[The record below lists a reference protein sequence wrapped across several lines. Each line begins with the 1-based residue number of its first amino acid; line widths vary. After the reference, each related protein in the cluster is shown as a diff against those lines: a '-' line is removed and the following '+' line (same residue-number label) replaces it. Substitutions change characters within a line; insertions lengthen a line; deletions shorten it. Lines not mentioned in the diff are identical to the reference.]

1 MSEKIIVFP
10 ASFDPVTNGHMDLI
24 DRISRSLDFDQLIVA
39 IGVNPTKG
47 TRFTL
52 EERIEMLTE
61 VIKPYPYATV
71 DQYSGLTAQYAA
83 SLGASAIV
91 RGLRVFS
98 DFEYEFQMARMHRKL
113 APSVETIFM
122 MADLKYAHLSS
133 TLGSEGMEM
142 SNPKVTDEFL
152 LEMVPPITIQF
163 LKKKF

>member
-91 RGLRVFS
+91 RGCRGFS
-98 DFEYEFQMARMHRKL
+98 DFEYEFQMARMNRKL

-133 TLGSEGMEM
+133 TLVSEVMEM

>member
-24 DRISRSLDFDQLIVA
+24 DRISRSLDFGQLIVA

-52 EERIEMLTE
+52 EERIEMLSE
-61 VIKPYPYATV
+61 VIKPYPHATV

-98 DFEYEFQMARMHRKL
+98 DFEYEFQMARMNRKL

-133 TLGSEGMEM
+133 TLVSEVMEM

-163 LKKKF
+163 LKNKF

>member
-98 DFEYEFQMARMHRKL
+98 DFEYEFQMARMNRKL
-113 APSVETIFM
+113 APSVEKIFM

-133 TLGSEGMEM
+133 TLVSEVMEM
-142 SNPKVTDEFL
+142 SNPKVTDEFP

>member
-98 DFEYEFQMARMHRKL
+98 DFEYEFQMARMNRKL

-122 MADLKYAHLSS
+122 MADLK
-133 TLGSEGMEM
+133 
-142 SNPKVTDEFL
+142 
-152 LEMVPPITIQF
+152 
-163 LKKKF
+163 

>member
-98 DFEYEFQMARMHRKL
+98 DFEYEFQMARMNRKL

-133 TLGSEGMEM
+133 TLVSEVMEM

-152 LEMVPPITIQF
+152 LEMVPPITIKF

>member
-24 DRISRSLDFDQLIVA
+24 DRISRSLDFGQLIVA

-47 TRFTL
+47 ASFTL
-52 EERIEMLTE
+52 EERIEMLSE
-61 VIKPYPYATV
+61 VIKPYPHATV

-98 DFEYEFQMARMHRKL
+98 DFEYEFQMARMNRKL

-133 TLGSEGMEM
+133 TLVSEVMEM